1 MDSITIPLDVEII
14 ACLFYSSFIWHLKTT
29 KKETGHTRIEKLSC
43 EGRITVTFII
53 LMAGLFLLIQLK
65 RPFRRKCSAMFL
77 AVYLTALALYTIN
90 SALFTSYL
98 TAFVDIGSDCCGA
111 CCLPAF

>member
-65 RPFRRKCSAMFL
+65 RPFRRKMFGYVFSRLFNGARTLYHQFRFCSL
-77 AVYLTALALYTIN
+77 HI
-90 SALFTSYL
+90 
-98 TAFVDIGSDCCGA
+98 
-111 CCLPAF
+111 

>member
-1 MDSITIPLDVEII
+1 M
-14 ACLFYSSFIWHLKTT
+14 
-29 KKETGHTRIEKLSC
+29 
-43 EGRITVTFII
+43 TFII

-65 RPFRRKCSAMFL
+65 RPFRRKMFGYVFL

-90 SALFTSYL
+90 SAFVHFISDSL
-98 TAFVDIGSDCCGA
+98 FVDIGSDCCGA